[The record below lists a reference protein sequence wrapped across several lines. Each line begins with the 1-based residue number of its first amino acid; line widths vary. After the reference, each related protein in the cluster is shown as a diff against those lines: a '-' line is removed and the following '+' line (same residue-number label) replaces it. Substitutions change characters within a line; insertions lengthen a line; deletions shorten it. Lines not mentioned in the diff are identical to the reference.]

1 MRTLLSAYKA
11 SKDNANST
19 GASPCLP
26 PFMQEMDE
34 IFGDKPII
42 SNTHTLHLG
51 RGPTKPL
58 EEDKEN
64 EKEIII
70 SPKIMKR
77 KSTLQGYKEE
87 KLNIK
92 RMVAEKKIEQRE
104 LFYNNIVVMLK
115 DNLKKNEEIEHK
127 KVEMLEKILN
137 KN

>member
-58 EEDKEN
+58 EEEKEN

-92 RMVAEKKIEQRE
+92 RMVAEKKKLSRGNYFTTI
-104 LFYNNIVVMLK
+104 
-115 DNLKKNEEIEHK
+115 
-127 KVEMLEKILN
+127 
-137 KN
+137 